1 MILNNL
7 NLDSLR
13 TFVMT
18 QDLGGFGRAAERLL
32 RTPSAI
38 SLQMKRLQEEVG
50 VPLFRKEGRKTL
62 LTEQGE
68 IALQYARRMLE
79 LNDEMIDTLR
89 GSSLAGVVR
98 IGFGQDFMDNVLP
111 LAIARFN
118 ALYPLVKLEV
128 TVDVGQVLLQKI
140 DSGDLDVVLTLGG
153 AQKKTGRLLSELPLH
168 WIASPSFRDRV
179 RQPLPLALFSPPCG
193 CQTPGLEALEKAGRP
208 WRVAMTSPSLTG
220 LWAAVSAGLGL
231 TARAELGLPADVQT
245 IDLGLP
251 PLGNIPVTLH
261 RRRGLRAPN
270 AIRFAE
276 ITEELTTTYLR
287 SHLNE
292 KRPGTVR
299 SYAAVGMD
307 GIQAK
312 DTPTRRSTVSVA

>member
-1 MILNNL
+1 MLLNNL
-7 NLDSLR
+7 SLDSLR
-13 TFVMT
+13 TLVLT
-18 QDLGGFGRAAERLL
+18 QDLGSFGRAAERLL

-50 VPLFRKEGRKTL
+50 VPLFRKQGRKTL

-68 IALQYARRMLE
+68 IALRYARRVLE

-98 IGFGQDFMDNVLP
+98 IGFGQDFMGNVLP
-111 LAIARFN
+111 LVIARFN

-128 TVDVGQVLLQKI
+128 TVDVGQILLQKI

-153 AQKKTGRLLSELPLH
+153 AQKKTAHLLSELPLH

-193 CQTPGLEALEKAGRP
+193 CQTPGLEALERAGRP

-231 TARAELGLPADVQT
+231 TTRAELGLPEDVRDHRLWPPATGKHTHHASSQT
-245 IDLGLP
+245 QP
-251 PLGNIPVTLH
+251 PGSERDAVRRNHRGVGRYLSSFPPEQETTWNRTL
-261 RRRGLRAPN
+261 LC
-270 AIRFAE
+270 
-276 ITEELTTTYLR
+276 R
-287 SHLNE
+287 S
-292 KRPGTVR
+292 R
-299 SYAAVGMD
+299 D
-307 GIQAK
+307 GW
-312 DTPTRRSTVSVA
+312 

>member
-1 MILNNL
+1 MVLNNL
-7 NLDSLR
+7 SLDSLR
-13 TFVMT
+13 TLVIT
-18 QDLGGFGRAAERLL
+18 QDLGGFGRASERLG

-50 VPLFRKEGRKTL
+50 VPLFRKQGRKTL

-68 IALQYARRMLE
+68 MALRYARRVLE

-98 IGFGQDFMDNVLP
+98 IGFAQDFTSNVLP
-111 LAIARFN
+111 LVIARFN

-128 TVDVGQVLLQKI
+128 KVDLGQVLLQAI
-140 DSGDLDVVLTLGG
+140 DSGDLDLALMLGG
-153 AQKKTGRLLSELPLH
+153 AQKKTAHLLSELPLH

-193 CQTPGLEALEKAGRP
+193 CQTPGLEALERAGRP

-231 TARAELGLPADVQT
+231 TTRAELGLPADVQT
-245 IDLGLP
+245 LDLGLP
-251 PLGNIPVTLH
+251 PLGNIPITLH

-270 AIRFAE
+270 AMRFAE
-276 ITEELTTTYLR
+276 MTEELVATYLR
-287 SHLNE
+287 SRLSEN
-292 KRPGTVR
+292 
-299 SYAAVGMD
+299 
-307 GIQAK
+307 
-312 DTPTRRSTVSVA
+312 

>member
-1 MILNNL
+1 MVLNNL

-13 TFVMT
+13 TLVIT
-18 QDLGGFGRAAERLL
+18 QDLGGFGRASERLG

-50 VPLFRKEGRKTL
+50 VPLFRKQGRNIL

-68 IALQYARRMLE
+68 IALRYARRVLE

-98 IGFGQDFMDNVLP
+98 IGFAQDFAVNVLP
-111 LAIARFN
+111 LVIARFS

-128 TVDVGQVLLQKI
+128 TVDVGQVLI
-140 DSGDLDVVLTLGG
+140 ALTLGG
-153 AQKKTGRLLSELPLH
+153 AQKKTAHLLSELPLH

-193 CQTPGLEALEKAGRP
+193 CQTPGLEALERAGRP

-231 TARAELGLPADVQT
+231 TTRAELGLPTDVQT
-245 IDLGLP
+245 LDLGLP
-251 PLGNIPVTLH
+251 PLGNISVVLH
-261 RRRGLRAPN
+261 RRRNLRTPN
-270 AIRFAE
+270 AMRFAE
-276 ITEELTTTYLR
+276 ITEELVATYLR
-287 SHLNE
+287 S
-292 KRPGTVR
+292 
-299 SYAAVGMD
+299 
-307 GIQAK
+307 
-312 DTPTRRSTVSVA
+312 RRSNS

>member
-1 MILNNL
+1 MLLNNL
-7 NLDSLR
+7 SLDSLR
-13 TFVMT
+13 TLVIT
-18 QDLGGFGRAAERLL
+18 QELGGFGRAAERLL

-38 SLQMKRLQEEVG
+38 SLQMKRLQEDVG
-50 VPLFRKEGRKTL
+50 VPLFRKQGRKTL

-68 IALQYARRMLE
+68 IALQYARRVLE

-98 IGFGQDFMDNVLP
+98 IGFGQDFMGNVLP

-128 TVDVGQVLLQKI
+128 TVDVGQVLLQEV
-140 DSGDLDVVLTLGG
+140 DAGDLDVVLTLGG
-153 AQKKTGRLLSELPLH
+153 AQKKTAHLLSELPLH

-193 CQTPGLEALEKAGRP
+193 CQTPGLEALERAGRP

-231 TARAELGLPADVQT
+231 TTRAELGLPEDVQT
-245 IDLGLP
+245 IDFGLP
-251 PLGNIPVTLH
+251 PLGNIPITLH
-261 RRRGLRAPN
+261 RRRSLRAPN
-270 AIRFAE
+270 ALRFAE
-276 ITEELTTTYLR
+276 ITEELVATYLR
-287 SHLNE
+287 SRTGEN
-292 KRPGTVR
+292 RPGTAPFRPAVR
-299 SYAAVGMD
+299 TD
-307 GIQAK
+307 GSQAD
-312 DTPTRRSTVSVA
+312 DTPPRRPAVSAA

>member
-1 MILNNL
+1 MLLNNL
-7 NLDSLR
+7 SLDSLR
-13 TFVMT
+13 TLVIT

-38 SLQMKRLQEEVG
+38 SLQMKRLQEDVG
-50 VPLFRKEGRKTL
+50 VPLFRKQGRKTL

-68 IALQYARRMLE
+68 IALQYARRVLE

-89 GSSLAGVVR
+89 GSSLAGVIR
-98 IGFGQDFMDNVLP
+98 IGFAQDFTSNVLP
-111 LAIARFN
+111 LVIERFN

-128 TVDVGQVLLQKI
+128 TVDVGQVLLQKV

-153 AQKKTGRLLSELPLH
+153 AQKKTAHLLSELPLH

-193 CQTPGLEALEKAGRP
+193 CQTPGLEALERAGRP

-231 TARAELGLPADVQT
+231 TTRAELGLPEGVRT
-245 IDLGLP
+245 IDFGLP
-251 PLGNIPVTLH
+251 PLGNIPITLH
-261 RRRGLRAPN
+261 RRRSLRAPN
-270 AIRFAE
+270 ALRFAE
-276 ITEELTTTYLR
+276 ITEELVATYLR
-287 SHLNE
+287 SRLNE
-292 KRPGTVR
+292 KRPGTVHPL
-299 SYAAVGMD
+299 AAVEMD
-307 GIQAK
+307 GSQAK
-312 DTPTRRSTVSVA
+312 GTPARRSTVSVA

>member
-1 MILNNL
+1 MLLNNL
-7 NLDSLR
+7 SLDSLR
-13 TFVMT
+13 TLVIT
-18 QDLGGFGRAAERLL
+18 QDLGGFGRASERLG

-50 VPLFRKEGRKTL
+50 VPLFRRQGRKTL

-68 IALQYARRMLE
+68 IALRYARRVLE

-98 IGFGQDFMDNVLP
+98 IGFGQDFMGNVLP

-128 TVDVGQVLLQKI
+128 TVDVGQVLLQKV

-153 AQKKTGRLLSELPLH
+153 AQEKRAQLLNELPLH

-193 CQTPGLEALEKAGRP
+193 CQTPGLEALERAGRP

-231 TARAELGLPADVQT
+231 TTRADLGLPADVQT

-251 PLGNIPVTLH
+251 PLGNIPITLH

-270 AIRFAE
+270 AMRFTE
-276 ITEELTTTYLR
+276 ITEELVATYLR
-287 SHLNE
+287 SRLRDN
-292 KRPGTVR
+292 RPGTAR
-299 SYAAVGMD
+299 SSAAVGTD
-307 GIQAK
+307 GMQAEG
-312 DTPTRRSTVSVA
+312 TPAWRSTVSAV

>member
-1 MILNNL
+1 MLLNNL
-7 NLDSLR
+7 SLDSLR

-38 SLQMKRLQEEVG
+38 SLQMKRLQEDVG
-50 VPLFRKEGRKTL
+50 VPLFRKQGRKTL

-68 IALQYARRMLE
+68 IALQYARRVLE

-98 IGFGQDFMDNVLP
+98 IGFGQDFMGNVLP

-128 TVDVGQVLLQKI
+128 TVDVGQVLLQKV

-153 AQKKTGRLLSELPLH
+153 AQKKTAHLLSELPLH

-193 CQTPGLEALEKAGRP
+193 CQTPGLEALERAGRP

-231 TARAELGLPADVQT
+231 TTRAELGLPEDVRT
-245 IDLGLP
+245 IDFGLP
-251 PLGNIPVTLH
+251 PLGNIPITLH
-261 RRRGLRAPN
+261 RRRSLRAPN
-270 AIRFAE
+270 ALRFAE
-276 ITEELTTTYLR
+276 ITEELVATYLR
-287 SHLNE
+287 SRTGEN
-292 KRPGTVR
+292 RPGTAPFRPAVR
-299 SYAAVGMD
+299 TDGSQAA
-307 GIQAK
+307 
-312 DTPTRRSTVSVA
+312 DTPPRRPAVSAA